1 MDPQSLTVD
10 KSIVEEMSALYQKV
24 AFLEEENNE
33 LRTRCLT
40 LENIKDD
47 NKKFQCFTGLPNY
60 ATFKALFDYLD
71 SVALQKKKNWRGS
84 EMESKSPSAGNRG
97 AKAKLTLEEEFFM
110 VLTRLRCGL
119 TLADLALRNN
129 LCESTVGRIFTTWI
143 NLLYFHLKELCQ
155 MPDYCDD
162 LGKAEQFSNFPDLKV
177 IVDCTEIFTQRPSLL
192 KANKE
197 ICSNYKSHTTFKFL
211 VAINACAAIVYVSRG
226 CRGRTSDKYIT
237 ANSVDFIA
245 TLKEGDEVMADRG
258 FDISDV
264 LGDRGVKVTIPNFKG
279 QGRSQLKEREG
290 KRSEKIAEARIHV
303 ERAIQRIKT
312 YRILDSEV
320 RLSMAHLAEQIFI
333 VCAYLV
339 NFQTPIL
346 K

>member
-1 MDPQSLTVD
+1 
-10 KSIVEEMSALYQKV
+10 
-24 AFLEEENNE
+24 
-33 LRTRCLT
+33 
-40 LENIKDD
+40 
-47 NKKFQCFTGLPNY
+47 
-60 ATFKALFDYLD
+60 
-71 SVALQKKKNWRGS
+71 
-84 EMESKSPSAGNRG
+84 
-97 AKAKLTLEEEFFM
+97 
-110 VLTRLRCGL
+110 
-119 TLADLALRNN
+119 
-129 LCESTVGRIFTTWI
+129 
-143 NLLYFHLKELCQ
+143 

-177 IVDCTEIFTQRPSLL
+177 IVDCTEIFTQKPSSL

-197 ICSNYKSHTTFKFL
+197 IYSNYKSHTTFKFL

-226 CRGRTSDKYIT
+226 WGGRTSDKYIT

-264 LGDRGVKVTIPNFKG
+264 LGDHGVKVTIPNFKG

-312 YRILDSEV
+312 
-320 RLSMAHLAEQIFI
+320 F
-333 VCAYLV
+333 
-339 NFQTPIL
+339 
-346 K
+346 